1 MIQNPENILRVF
13 VLCLTSFK
21 LFVMKKYSIIIIC
34 MVLSVT
40 ALAQYQPSQEN
51 LKSRQWFDSARFGL
65 FIHWG
70 ASSVLGAGEWVM
82 NTKNIRVE
90 DYERLIHFFNPTK
103 FNARAWVKM
112 AKDAGMR
119 YITFIT
125 RHHDSFSNWDTK
137 QSDWKI
143 TNTVYGKDVL
153 KELSIACKEQGLK
166 LFLYYSLV
174 DWFRP
179 DYPYETGRT
188 GKGTGRTQKSNY
200 ETYLSFMKS
209 QLTELLTGYG
219 DIAGIWFDGHWDQTD
234 TDSKTKQS
242 KINWKYEEIYELI
255 HRLQPQAMI
264 GNNHHLS
271 PLSGEDFQ
279 MFEKD
284 LPGENKGGFSGQ
296 EVSKLPLETCET
308 INNSWGFN
316 ITDRT
321 YKSTKDIIQLLVKA
335 AGYGANLLLN
345 VGPMPSGEI
354 QPEFVLRLKEVGDW
368 LQKNGTTIYGTK
380 GGPLKPQDWGI
391 LTENGNQ
398 VYVHILNK
406 TGNRIFFQLPY
417 NIESASLFKNK
428 TPVSFDRLK
437 DGYWSLDISST
448 DGSLPDDIIVLNIKR

>member
-1 MIQNPENILRVF
+1 
-13 VLCLTSFK
+13 
-21 LFVMKKYSIIIIC
+21 MKKNIILFFALL
-34 MVLSVT
+34 LSLST
-40 ALAQYQPSQEN
+40 RAQYQPSQVN
-51 LKSRQWFDSARFGL
+51 LQARQWFDSARFGL

-82 NTKNIRVE
+82 NNRNIRVE
-90 DYERLIHFFNPTK
+90 EYKRLMHFFNPVK
-103 FNARAWVKM
+103 FDARKWVKM

-143 TNTVYGKDVL
+143 TNTVYAKDVL
-153 KELSIACKEQGLK
+153 KELSMACKEQGIG

-174 DWFRP
+174 DWFRS

-200 ETYLSFMKS
+200 ETYLSFMKL

-219 DIAGIWFDGHWDQTD
+219 DIAGIWFDGHWDQLD
-234 TDSKTKQS
+234 NDEDKTQQS

-255 HRLQPQAMI
+255 HRLQPQALV

-271 PLSGEDFQ
+271 PLPGEDFQ

-284 LPGENKGGFSGQ
+284 LPGENKGGLSGQ
-296 EVSKLPLETCET
+296 AVSKLPLETCET

-321 YKSTKDIIQLLVKA
+321 YKSTKDIIHLLVKA
-335 AGYGANLLLN
+335 AGYGTNLLLN
-345 VGPMPSGEI
+345 VGPMPNGEI
-354 QPEFVLRLKEVGDW
+354 QPEFVTRLKEVGDW

-380 GGPLKPQDWGI
+380 AGALKPQEWGA
-391 LTENGNQ
+391 LTEEENQ
-398 VYVHILNK
+398 AYVHILKK

-417 NIESASLFKNK
+417 NIESASLARNK
-428 TPVSFDRLK
+428 APISFDRLK
-437 DGYWSLDISST
+437 DGYWSLDISTT
-448 DGSLPDDIIVLNIKR
+448 DDTLPDDIIVLNIKR

>member
-1 MIQNPENILRVF
+1 MRKTLILFF
-13 VLCLTSFK
+13 VLL
-21 LFVMKKYSIIIIC
+21 
-34 MVLSVT
+34 LS
-40 ALAQYQPSQEN
+40 LGSMAQYQPTPAN
-51 LKSRQWFDSARFGL
+51 LQARQWFDSARFGL

-82 NTKNIRVE
+82 NNRNIRVDE
-90 DYERLIHFFNPTK
+90 YKRLMQFFNPTK
-103 FNARAWVKM
+103 FDAKAWVKM

-143 TNTVYGKDVL
+143 TNTAYAKDVL
-153 KELSIACKEQGLK
+153 KDLSIACKEQGIK

-174 DWFRP
+174 DWFRS

-200 ETYLSFMKS
+200 ERYLNFMKL

-219 DIAGIWFDGHWDQTD
+219 DIAGIWFDGHWDQLD
-234 TDSKTKQS
+234 NDEDKTQQS

-255 HRLQPQAMI
+255 HRLQPQALV

-271 PLSGEDFQ
+271 PLPGEDFQ

-284 LPGENKGGFSGQ
+284 LPGENKGGLSGQ
-296 EVSKLPLETCET
+296 AVSKLPLETCET

-321 YKSTKDIIQLLVKA
+321 YKSTKEIIHLLVKA
-335 AGYGANLLLN
+335 AGYGTNLLLN
-345 VGPMPSGEI
+345 VGPMPNGEI
-354 QPEFVLRLKEVGDW
+354 QPEFVTRLKEVGDW

-380 GGPLKPQDWGI
+380 AGTLKPQDWGAI
-391 LTENGNQ
+391 TEKENQ
-398 VYVHILNK
+398 VYVHILKK
-406 TGNRIFFQLPY
+406 TGDKIFFQLPY
-417 NIESASLFKNK
+417 NVESAFLSRNK
-428 TPVSFDRLK
+428 TPIQFDRLK
-437 DGYWSLDISST
+437 DGYWSLDISIT
-448 DGSLPDDIIVLNIKR
+448 DDSLPDDIIVLNIKR